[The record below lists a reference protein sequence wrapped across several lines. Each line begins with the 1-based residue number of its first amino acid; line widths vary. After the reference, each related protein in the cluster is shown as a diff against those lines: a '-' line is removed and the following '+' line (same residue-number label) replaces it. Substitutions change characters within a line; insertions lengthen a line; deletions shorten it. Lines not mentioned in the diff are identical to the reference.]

1 MRPLTLR
8 IRCGQERER
17 GTSGRSCPSP
27 ACGGSVR
34 ELQRVLLVSALHQ
47 AKLGNGLLSNL
58 LQLCQRLL
66 LPRGLQ
72 RYESRVRPRLLQS
85 L

>member
-1 MRPLTLR
+1 MATNDLIGINSIVKNLD
-8 IRCGQERER
+8 
-17 GTSGRSCPSP
+17 SP
-27 ACGGSVR
+27 PQGMCSVR
-34 ELQRVLLVSALHQ
+34 ELQRILMVSALHQ
-47 AKLGNGLLSNL
+47 DKLGEDLLSNL

-72 RYESRVRPRLLQS
+72 RYESRVRPRFLQS